1 MDSATLAILV
11 ALIIQV
17 ALGLAVMQ
25 SSLHRKSNQA
35 FLILSGAI
43 TAWLACLYLIS
54 VSQNG
59 ESAAFYIRQASAA
72 GALILLSFNLLRI
85 SVQQPRES
93 WAAIFRE
100 SWMWTVSTA
109 ADCCSVP
116 DAVVH
121 EGCFVLG

>member
-59 ESAAFYIRQASAA
+59 ESAAFYIRQVSAA
-72 GALILLSFNLLRI
+72 GALILFSFNLLRI
-85 SVQQPRES
+85 VRAKAASHRGRQSFGMS
-93 WAAIFRE
+93 WL
-100 SWMWTVSTA
+100 WTIST
-109 ADCCSVP
+109 
-116 DAVVH
+116 
-121 EGCFVLG
+121 GW